1 MLSNQYID
9 TNQHYVTFWLHIMYT
24 SHDSHRTKINCVF
37 PFIQHVLVVII
48 LAVVGE
54 NVTTAKLEMALVL
67 VTTPTRDG
75 LANIVEKGIL
85 NVRIAQTSIF

>member
-48 LAVVGE
+48 LAVVKG
-54 NVTTAKLEMALVL
+54 NVLTAKLAMALAL
-67 VTTPTRDG
+67 VTTPTWDG
-75 LANIVEKGIL
+75 LANCVEEGIL
-85 NVRIAQTSIF
+85 IVRSVKE